1 MTPITLL
8 TMEHDSR
15 VGGVVTPGLQSKTR
29 PRTKGRVLIY
39 GSAGPR
45 NIPRPSGV

>member
-1 MTPITLL
+1 MTPIALL

-29 PRTKGRVLIY
+29 PTTKG
-39 GSAGPR
+39 GS
-45 NIPRPSGV
+45 